1 MTGITLADAQANLA
15 AAQAAYRA
23 ALSARSVASSDR
35 TLQRQEIDQ
44 LLAQINHWQREC
56 DRLSPTPAHR
66 VHTLV
71 VHG

>member
-1 MTGITLADAQANLA
+1 MTAITLADARANLA

-23 ALSARSVASSDR
+23 ALGARSVASSDR

-44 LLAQINHWQREC
+44 LLAQIKYWQREC
-56 DRLSPTPAHR
+56 DRLSATPTRRA
-66 VHTLV
+66 HTLV